1 MTTTTLTAQHA
12 LELARSFREASTALG
27 DYLYAPTNWPT
38 LPEAERDSLRSLE
51 VTLLNVATDLVTQAV
66 GKVLD
71 DAQQSVDD
79 LLAVTRQAKEA
90 VGRIED
96 VKKGI
101 AIATALI
108 GLAAAISAGGA
119 GAISGA
125 FKLVKG
131 ALADKAGD
139 KKKAAE
145 TKAAETKATEKK
157 AAALPPASD
166 AKAKKSKGKGK

>member
-27 DYLYAPTNWPT
+27 DYLYAPATWSS
-38 LPEAERDSLRSLE
+38 LPEAQRDTLRSLE

-79 LLAVTRQAKEA
+79 LLAVTSQARD
-90 VGRIED
+90 VIGRIAD
-96 VKKGI
+96 VKQNI

-119 GAISGA
+119 GAIFGA
-125 FKLVKG
+125 FKLVKDTTG
-131 ALADKAGD
+131 AKAAKAGKEKAEA

-145 TKAAETKATEKK
+145 P
-157 AAALPPASD
+157 AAA
-166 AKAKKSKGKGK
+166 KGKKSKSK

>member
-27 DYLYAPTNWPT
+27 DYLYAPANWPT

-79 LLAVTRQAKEA
+79 LLAVTGKAKEA

-96 VKKGI
+96 VKQGI

-145 TKAAETKATEKK
+145 TKATEKK

-166 AKAKKSKGKGK
+166 AKAKKGKGKK